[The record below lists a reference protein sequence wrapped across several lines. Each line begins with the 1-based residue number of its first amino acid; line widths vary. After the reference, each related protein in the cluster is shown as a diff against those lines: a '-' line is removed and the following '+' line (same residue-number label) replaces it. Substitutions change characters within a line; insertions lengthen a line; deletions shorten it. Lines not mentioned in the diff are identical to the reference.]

1 MHPLVSISLSLL
13 AFFVAIINVFQEFS
27 NKSDNDKTNR
37 FGKKYR
43 RPYYRPGR
51 ICPEC
56 GFRAIT
62 QIPTCPSCKTK
73 FQKDRLYKMAH
84 PLF

>member
-1 MHPLVSISLSLL
+1 MEALVIFSISLL
-13 AFFVAIINVFQEFS
+13 AFFVAMIFVFLGIS
-27 NKSDNDKTNR
+27 HRSDYCKTDT
-37 FGKKYR
+37 FGRKHR
-43 RPYYRPGR
+43 RPYFRPGR

-73 FQKDRLYKMAH
+73 FIKDSVNYSVL
-84 PLF
+84 PFC